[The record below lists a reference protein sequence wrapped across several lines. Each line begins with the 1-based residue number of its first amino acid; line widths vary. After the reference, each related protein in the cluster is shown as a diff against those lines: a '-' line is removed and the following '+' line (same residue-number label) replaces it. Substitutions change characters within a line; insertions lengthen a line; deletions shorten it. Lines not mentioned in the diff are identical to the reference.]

1 MRRTRNVLFVAMLAT
16 LMVGMTAAGAIAGSS
31 NGLGRI
37 PTGIS
42 SLDSPA
48 ITLDAAGDAE
58 TGQVFT
64 FTVGEATTITRVN
77 LTLPAGITVTDA
89 DVTGGTCSSG
99 SVITYAGNQALVTGV
114 SCGQSATLAITVD
127 FTSGVM
133 IAGTYSVSAEYKAEP
148 AKRVKPTGTNMWRVF
163 GDDVITVA

>member
-1 MRRTRNVLFVAMLAT
+1 MRRTRNALFVAMLVT
-16 LMVGMTAAGAIAGSS
+16 FMVGMTAAGAIAGSS

-89 DVTGGTCSSG
+89 GVTGGTCSSG
-99 SVITYAGNQALVTGV
+99 SVITYADWPQE
-114 SCGQSATLAITVD
+114 TLAITVD